1 MRAPI
6 PHRIAPLAWRKPA
19 VLWTSLGLAAAIGW
33 PTALF
38 YNDPGPQRLA
48 LLLSLVVFALAL
60 MTLGAAW
67 AMGHAPRSRRIVV
80 LHVVVAGTLTALA
93 APFLLSDLLALVGDG
108 QTADASISPAMAL
121 AVTPLA
127 LLIGPPAA
135 LISGMMFAWIALT
148 RGRIGEGDL
157 LDFRTSNVQPFS

>member
-1 MRAPI
+1 
-6 PHRIAPLAWRKPA
+6 
-19 VLWTSLGLAAAIGW
+19 
-33 PTALF
+33 
-38 YNDPGPQRLA
+38 
-48 LLLSLVVFALAL
+48 VVFALAL

-108 QTADASISPAMAL
+108 QSAGASVSPAMAL